1 MTKPIKGMDNKME
14 EKIHQWIKPLGIRG
28 RIRVKEQEKN

>member
-14 EKIHQWIKPLGIRG
+14 DKNSAVDKTVGYNVELRERIK
-28 RIRVKEQEKN
+28 